1 MINKYDKTFISA
13 IIAGICI
20 SIGGTCYLSLDNK
33 VVGAFMFSLG
43 LLTICSN
50 EFHLFTGKV
59 CFARKW
65 DDYLNLFLIWIG
77 NLVGCGIV
85 GFAVKYT
92 RPQLIQKAVEL
103 CNVKMT
109 EKWWMI
115 IILGIFCNILIF
127 FAVNNFKETTKKE
140 KVMILIMCVMAFILC
155 GFEHCVANMFY
166 FIVSGVPDST
176 RYILL
181 NTVGNAAGGLSIGL
195 ICERLKAKNEHI

>member
-65 DDYLNLFLIWIG
+65 DDYLNLLLIWIG
-77 NLVGCGIV
+77 NFVGCGIV
-85 GFAVKYT
+85 GVSVKYT
-92 RPQLIQKAVEL
+92 RPQLIQKAVEI
-103 CNVKMT
+103 CNIKIT
-109 EKWWMI
+109 EKWWTI
-115 IILGIFCNILIF
+115 IILGIFCNVLI
-127 FAVNNFKETTKKE
+127 
-140 KVMILIMCVMAFILC
+140 
-155 GFEHCVANMFY
+155 
-166 FIVSGVPDST
+166 S
-176 RYILL
+176 LL
-181 NTVGNAAGGLSIGL
+181 
-195 ICERLKAKNEHI
+195 

>member
-1 MINKYDKTFISA
+1 MNKYYKTFISA

-20 SIGGTCYLSLDNK
+20 SIGGTCFLSLDNK
-33 VVGAFMFSLG
+33 VIGAFMFSLG

-65 DDYLNLFLIWIG
+65 DDYLNLLLIWIG
-77 NLVGCGIV
+77 NFVGCGII
-85 GFAVKYT
+85 GFSVKYT
-92 RPQLIQKAVEL
+92 RPQLIQKAVEI
-103 CNVKMT
+103 CNIKMT

-115 IILGIFCNILIF
+115 IILGIFCNVLIF
-127 FAVNNFKETTKKE
+127 FAVNNFKETAKKE
-140 KVMILIMCVMAFILC
+140 KVVLLIMCVMAFILC

-166 FIVSGVPDST
+166 FIVAGTPDST

-181 NTVGNAAGGLSIGL
+181 NTVGNAAGGLAIGL
-195 ICERLKAKNEHI
+195 VCERLKVRHEHL

>member
-1 MINKYDKTFISA
+1 MNKYYKIFISA

-20 SIGGTCYLSLDNK
+20 SIGGTCFLSLDNK
-33 VVGAFMFSLG
+33 VIGAFMFSLG

-65 DDYLNLFLIWIG
+65 DDYLNLLLIWIG
-77 NLVGCGIV
+77 NFVGCGIV
-85 GFAVKYT
+85 GFSVKYT
-92 RPQLIQKAVEL
+92 RPQLIQKAVEI
-103 CNVKMT
+103 CNIKMT

-115 IILGIFCNILIF
+115 IILGIFCNVLIF
-127 FAVNNFKETTKKE
+127 FAVNNFKETAKKE
-140 KVMILIMCVMAFILC
+140 KVVLLIMCVMVFILC

-166 FIVSGVPDST
+166 FIVAGTPDST

-181 NTVGNAAGGLSIGL
+181 NTVGNAAGGLAIGL
-195 ICERLKAKNEHI
+195 VCERLKVRHEHL

>member
-1 MINKYDKTFISA
+1 MNKYYKIFISA

-20 SIGGTCYLSLDNK
+20 SIGGTCFLSLDNK
-33 VVGAFMFSLG
+33 VIGAFMFSLG

-65 DDYLNLFLIWIG
+65 DDYLNLLLIWIG
-77 NLVGCGIV
+77 NFVGCGIV
-85 GFAVKYT
+85 GFSVKYT
-92 RPQLIQKAVEL
+92 RPQLIQKAVEI
-103 CNVKMT
+103 CNIKMT

-115 IILGIFCNILIF
+115 IILGIFCNVLIF
-127 FAVNNFKETTKKE
+127 FAVNNFKETAKKE
-140 KVMILIMCVMAFILC
+140 KVVLLIMCVMAFILC

-166 FIVSGVPDST
+166 FIVAGTPDST

-181 NTVGNAAGGLSIGL
+181 NTVGNAAGGLAIGL
-195 ICERLKAKNEHI
+195 VCERLKVRHEYL

>member
-1 MINKYDKTFISA
+1 MNKYHKTFISA

-20 SIGGTCYLSLDNK
+20 SIGGTCFLSLDNK
-33 VVGAFMFSLG
+33 VIGAFMFSLG

-65 DDYLNLFLIWIG
+65 DDYLNLLLIWIG
-77 NLVGCGIV
+77 NFVGCGIV
-85 GFAVKYT
+85 GFSVKHT
-92 RPQLIQKAVEL
+92 RPQLIQKAVEI
-103 CNVKMT
+103 CNIKMT

-115 IILGIFCNILIF
+115 IILGIFCNVLIF
-127 FAVNNFKETTKKE
+127 FAVNNFKETAKKE
-140 KVMILIMCVMAFILC
+140 KVVLLIMCVMAFILC

-166 FIVSGVPDST
+166 FIVAGTPDST

-181 NTVGNAAGGLSIGL
+181 NTVGNAAGGLAFGL
-195 ICERLKAKNEHI
+195 VCERLKVRHEHL